1 MQLTSLPPEVI
12 ELSQAKS
19 LLEMFQWQ
27 AQKKPND
34 ICIISNDN
42 ELTFAELRASAS
54 QLAAQ
59 IVKKTTPD
67 TSCVGVY
74 ADPSIDLLIGVW
86 GAVFSGKAYLP
97 LAPEYPEERIRY
109 IIENSE
115 TDVIVTQSHLL
126 EKISNYAPSGTR
138 FIIIDEAI
146 DTSEVYIPSADET
159 DLAYVIYTSGSTGR
173 PKGVMIENHAIT
185 SQLKWLESRGYVTSD
200 TRILQKT
207 PMSFDAAQWEILA
220 PAMGGTTVIGQLG
233 LYRDPD
239 ALMHLIKELKVT
251 ALQCVPTLLQ
261 ALMDTEKFHECTSLT
276 TIYSGGEAL
285 SQKLAKGFHDYMP
298 ECRLV
303 NLYGP
308 TECTINATFHEV
320 TEADTQDPSK
330 SVTIGQPVSETTCYV
345 LDKNLKP
352 VDAGMTGELYIG
364 GIQVARGYLNRP
376 NQTLERFIYNPENKS
391 ERIYKTGDLVKKTPD
406 GNLQFCGRTDHQV
419 KLRGYR
425 VELAEVAL
433 AIESHQWVR
442 CGAAIITDD
451 ERTNSQ
457 SLTACIELSE
467 RKAALMDQGVVS
479 KHHQSK
485 ASKHQVKAQLSN
497 AGLRDP
503 ALDQGKKIISLDHAE
518 ETVKQRRI
526 AFGRKT
532 YRFYDGGDVTI
543 ESIADLL
550 NEYHLN
556 EESIIEESII
566 DAAFLGKTLRWFG
579 QFTSEERLLPK
590 YAYASPG
597 ALYATQIYVECK
609 DIDGIEDGVFY
620 FHPIDHKVVKI
631 SNSTSGKPGV
641 RIHFAGKTAAIEN
654 VYKNNILEVLEME
667 TGHMLGLFQ
676 NVLAPDGYGIRP
688 IGHCDKM
695 HMHLNIQD
703 DDYYLGTFEIVPAH
717 QNWHPNVDLYLQAHE
732 DKIEGIAKGTYKIDG
747 ANLELI
753 SEKIIKNDH
762 IIAINQQTYKNA
774 SFGISAVS
782 RTKESWLEY
791 IALGHV
797 LHRFQSNTKNFGFMS
812 SGYSSKTG
820 NPLRPATRIT
830 DILDDQN
837 LPTGSSYFFIG
848 GKITDQQYESEGMNE
863 DRVHMQGPAEMIT
876 EDLAQSLPD
885 YMIPNRVVIFDKL
898 PQTANG
904 KVDLFAIKSSDRL
917 REALQVQPYV
927 APETP
932 TEIWLADLWK
942 TALKYEDVS
951 REDDFFASGGNSL
964 TAVSTISKI
973 NKHFNVKLPIQI
985 VFEHP
990 RLMDLAAKIDDD
1002 APKEYSRLVQ
1012 LNNGSQG
1019 RPIFCWPG
1027 LGGYPMNLRPLAQ
1040 NLSKP
1045 RPFFGVQSYG
1055 INQDEIPF
1063 ATISEMAKADVKEI
1077 LKRQPE
1083 GPYTLWGYSFGARVA
1098 FETAWQLE
1106 QLNKQV
1112 DQVVLICP
1120 GNPRVRTFQGGA
1132 TGRIADLS
1140 NKTYLAILLSVFTAK
1155 IDTKDVEAC
1164 CNYCSDQKS
1173 FIEFILERRPE
1184 MDAPTAVRIMNI
1196 VRQTYEFEYNFKELA
1211 ARQLVA
1217 PITIIK
1223 AEGDDYS
1230 FIEGQKDF
1238 SFVPPEI
1245 IQSHSNHYE
1254 ILKPGNVETLVSM
1267 LDRSKVYGP
1276 HQFKIALNH
1285 MKLQFTQKGSHA
1297 SH

>member
-1 MQLTSLPPEVI
+1 MQLTSLLPETI
-12 ELSQAKS
+12 ELSQTKS

-27 AQKKPND
+27 VQKKPND
-34 ICIISNDN
+34 ICIVSSDND
-42 ELTFAELRASAS
+42 LTFAELYDSAAK
-54 QLAAQ
+54 LAAQ
-59 IVKKTTPD
+59 IVKEATPN
-67 TSCVGVY
+67 TLCVGVY
-74 ADPSIDLLIGVW
+74 ADPSIDLLVGVW
-86 GAVFSGKAYLP
+86 GAIFSGKAYLP

-126 EKISNYAPSGTR
+126 EKISNYAPTGTR
-138 FIIIDEAI
+138 FIIIDEGNESS
-146 DTSEVYIPSADET
+146 DVYISSANES

-185 SQLKWLESRGYVTSD
+185 SQLKWLENRGYVTSG

-220 PAMGGTTVIGQLG
+220 PAMGGVTVTGVFG

-239 ALMHLIKELKVT
+239 ALMQLIKEQKVT

-261 ALMDTEKFHECTSLT
+261 ALIDTEKFHECTSLT

-285 SQKLAKGFHDYMP
+285 SQKLAKAFYDYMP
-298 ECRLV
+298 NCRLV

-320 TEADTQDPSK
+320 TSVDTQHSSK
-330 SVTIGQPVSETTCYV
+330 SVTIGKPVFGTTCYV
-345 LDKNLKP
+345 LDKDLRL
-352 VDAGMTGELYIG
+352 VETGETGELYIG

-376 NQTLERFIYNPENKS
+376 NQTLERFIYNPENKN

-406 GNLQFCGRTDHQV
+406 GNLQFCGRIDHQV

-467 RKAALMDQGVVS
+467 RKAALMDQGVAG

-485 ASKHQVKAQLSN
+485 ANKHQVKAQLSN
-497 AGLRDP
+497 GGLRDP
-503 ALDQGKKIISLDHAE
+503 DLDQGKKIIPLGYAKETAE
-518 ETVKQRRI
+518 QRRI

-532 YRFYDGGDVTI
+532 YRFYDGDDVTVK
-543 ESIADLL
+543 SIIDLL
-550 NEYHLN
+550 SEYH
-556 EESIIEESII
+556 SDIEAAHNNTII
-566 DAAFLGKTLRWFG
+566 DAAFLSKTLRWFG
-579 QFTSEERLLPK
+579 QFKSENRLLPK

-597 ALYATQIYVECK
+597 ALYATQIYIECK
-609 DIDGIEDGVFY
+609 DIDDIENGIFY
-620 FHPIDHKVVKI
+620 FHPIDHKFIKI
-631 SNSTSGKPGV
+631 SNSISSNPGV
-641 RIHFAGKTAAIEN
+641 RIHFTGKTAAIES

-676 NVLAPDGYGIRP
+676 NVLAKDGYGICP
-688 IGHCDKM
+688 IGHCEKM
-695 HMHLNIQD
+695 RTHLNIQD
-703 DDYYLGTFEIVPAH
+703 DDYYLGTFEIVPVA
-717 QNWHPNVDLYLQAHE
+717 QNWCPNVDLYLQAHG
-732 DKIEGIAKGTYKIDG
+732 DKVEGMPKGTYKING
-747 ANLELI
+747 TKLNLI
-753 SEKIIKNDH
+753 SEKIIKKNQV
-762 IIAINQQTYKNA
+762 IAINQQTYEN
-774 SFGISAVS
+774 SSLGISVIS
-782 RTKESWLEY
+782 REKESWLEY

-830 DILDDQN
+830 DILGNHN
-837 LPTGSSYFFIG
+837 LPTGASYFFIG
-848 GKITDQQYESEGMNE
+848 GKITDEQYESEGMNE

-876 EDLAQSLPD
+876 EDLAKSLPD

-917 REALQVQPYV
+917 REALQGQPYI

-942 TALKYEDVS
+942 AMLKYNDVS
-951 REDDFFASGGNSL
+951 KEDDFFTSGGNSL
-964 TAVSTISKI
+964 TAVSIISKI
-973 NKHFNVKLPIQI
+973 NKHFNIKLPIQI

-990 RLMDLAAKIDDD
+990 RLTDLAARIDDNS
-1002 APKEYSRLVQ
+1002 PKEYSRLVQ
-1012 LNNGSQG
+1012 LNNGNNG

-1055 INQDEIPF
+1055 INQDEVPF
-1063 ATISEMAKADVKEI
+1063 STISEMAKADVKEI
-1077 LKRQPE
+1077 LKMQSE

-1120 GNPRVRTFQGGA
+1120 GNPRVRTFHGEV
-1132 TGRIADLS
+1132 TNRTTDLS

-1155 IDTKDVEAC
+1155 IDTEEVEAC
-1164 CNYCSDQKS
+1164 YKYCSDHKS

-1196 VRQTYEFEYNFKELA
+1196 VRQTYEFEYSFKELTE
-1211 ARQLVA
+1211 RQIVA

-1223 AEGDDYS
+1223 AKGDDYS

-1238 SFVPPEI
+1238 SFIPPEI
-1245 IQSHSNHYE
+1245 ITSDTDHYE
-1254 ILKPGNVETLVSM
+1254 ILKLGSVEALISILEGST
-1267 LDRSKVYGP
+1267 VYGP
-1276 HQFKIALNH
+1276 HQFKMALNNI
-1285 MKLQFTQKGSHA
+1285 KLQFMQKGSYA